1 MHYLTLCRKDFM
13 LMRLKVLLLLLLLC
27 TELLDY
33 EVSDTLLVVCWYDD
47 LSSVVLFCQS
57 KQL

>member
-1 MHYLTLCRKDFM
+1 
-13 LMRLKVLLLLLLLC
+13 MRLKVLLLLLLLC

-47 LSSVVLFCQS
+47 LSSVVFFCQS